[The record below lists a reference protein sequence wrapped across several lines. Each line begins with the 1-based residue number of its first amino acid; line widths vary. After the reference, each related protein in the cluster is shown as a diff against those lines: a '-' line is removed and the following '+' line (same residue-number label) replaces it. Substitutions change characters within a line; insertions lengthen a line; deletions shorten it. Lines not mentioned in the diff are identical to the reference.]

1 VFVRLGLR
9 EVLVCSC
16 GDMSLVNSDIRVVI
30 MTRDSASRIRTLL
43 IFRSILM
50 DSEESG
56 SWLLEILK
64 GAYQ

>member
-56 SWLLEILK
+56 SWLLGILK